1 MTPRGKK
8 LLENYVRKTVRRML
22 KEEDTSTGKVYVL
35 KRYDVTVHEDDYEE
49 GEGKQV
55 NQWSEKVNEEFSS
68 VNSMIDYINQNVI
81 YTNYKKENFEYE
93 DGVLWTDVLVDSEGL
108 SPSESEKKS
117 WQQGKTKLYNAH
129 YKFDVKVYNRTE
141 ADFDY

>member
-22 KEEDTSTGKVYVL
+22 KEADTSSGKVYVL
-35 KRYDVTVHEDDYEE
+35 KGYEVMVNEDDYEK

-93 DGVLWTDVLVDSEGL
+93 DGVLWTDVFVDSEN
-108 SPSESEKKS
+108 SPPSESEKKS
-117 WQQGKTKLYNAH
+117 WKQGKTKLYNAH
-129 YKFDVKVYNRTE
+129 YRFNVKVYNRTE